1 VFEFHLLTDVT
12 TTDLLFQKLLDKGV
26 GMTDPDVTQAL
37 ATTLSKI
44 CQEEL
49 YVNLLDELNLHGR
62 MLDFAFHLLT
72 TSPKIS
78 MLQLEGVV
86 VSMCRLSFNLNP
98 HDTINRD
105 RIADV
110 FTGALS
116 KDDPFLL
123 FNVVNAMRTLASS
136 GYSLLKMLSGQTVRR
151 IASIMTKYHDN
162 AELTRIGIALL
173 AEFSAVDEAIPFLAT
188 EMILTKVMFTN
199 VDSEDMVTREVVANT
214 LCNLTLQPKA
224 GALLIKLGFTQMLSS
239 LANASHEIIIELAS
253 KMICNLSHEAEF
265 HEQLLAGGALDIVLM
280 MGLVRTSLIQTK
292 MICAK
297 TVLNFVSDENLS
309 YIRESGAV
317 RVFSTLSSMNHPP
330 LQQICSKGIY
340 LLSLT
345 ESRRALLAERSAFLQ
360 SVFEMVKC
368 QSQRTRLNVGSTV
381 CNLIACPNTTTMMIN
396 SGALGVLKII
406 ATIDNQ
412 GRCPLVFTSVY

>member
-1 VFEFHLLTDVT
+1 MHQRDPQIQYFAVSTIGKVFEFHLLTDVT

-136 GYSLLKMLSGQTVRR
+136 GWL
-151 IASIMTKYHDN
+151 
-162 AELTRIGIALL
+162 
-173 AEFSAVDEAIPFLAT
+173 
-188 EMILTKVMFTN
+188 
-199 VDSEDMVTREVVANT
+199 
-214 LCNLTLQPKA
+214 
-224 GALLIKLGFTQMLSS
+224 
-239 LANASHEIIIELAS
+239 
-253 KMICNLSHEAEF
+253 
-265 HEQLLAGGALDIVLM
+265 
-280 MGLVRTSLIQTK
+280 
-292 MICAK
+292 
-297 TVLNFVSDENLS
+297 
-309 YIRESGAV
+309 
-317 RVFSTLSSMNHPP
+317 
-330 LQQICSKGIY
+330 
-340 LLSLT
+340 
-345 ESRRALLAERSAFLQ
+345 
-360 SVFEMVKC
+360 
-368 QSQRTRLNVGSTV
+368 
-381 CNLIACPNTTTMMIN
+381 
-396 SGALGVLKII
+396 
-406 ATIDNQ
+406 
-412 GRCPLVFTSVY
+412 